1 MTDPYRSLWPDR
13 PQSTEQLGISISAFG
28 PTYSPL
34 PDYPIPPVRSDY
46 ASWSKRV
53 RARLIDQAPTYVGLI
68 IFFAGYLIWV
78 VELALSSGLAPSQG
92 AAVAMIIG
100 LGVMLAS
107 LAWVA
112 YNRWMIAGRTGQSLG
127 KRMTKIRLIGEET
140 QAPIGA
146 ANAFIRDLVH
156 VLDAVTV
163 VGYLWPLWDDRQ
175 QTFADKIMKTIVVDA
190 ALST

>member
-1 MTDPYRSLWPDR
+1 MTDPYRRLWPDR
-13 PQSTEQLGISISAFG
+13 PQSTEQPGMSISAPG

-34 PDYPIPPVRSDY
+34 PKYPIPPVRSDY

-78 VELALSSGLAPSQG
+78 VELALSSGLAPSQRS
-92 AAVAMIIG
+92 AVAVIIG

-127 KRMTKIRLIGEET
+127 KRLTKIRLIGEDT

>member
-1 MTDPYRSLWPDR
+1 MRR
-13 PQSTEQLGISISAFG
+13 
-28 PTYSPL
+28 
-34 PDYPIPPVRSDY
+34 DY
-46 ASWSKRV
+46 AIWSKRV

-78 VELALSSGLAPSQG
+78 VELALSSGLAPSQR

-100 LGVMLAS
+100 LSVMLAS
-107 LAWVA
+107 LVWVA

-127 KRMTKIRLIGEET
+127 KRLTKIRLIGEET

-146 ANAFIRDLVH
+146 VNAFIRDLVH